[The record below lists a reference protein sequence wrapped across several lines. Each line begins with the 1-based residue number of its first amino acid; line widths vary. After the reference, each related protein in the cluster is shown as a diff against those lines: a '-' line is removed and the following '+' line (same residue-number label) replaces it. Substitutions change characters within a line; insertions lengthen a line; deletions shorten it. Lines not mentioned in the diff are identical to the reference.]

1 MAYGL
6 TIGIVCTRPVFL
18 RTKVLLTFDSDQLE
32 TNRQRDRGSLIRLS
46 VQIFNHKHRIL
57 RQILPHIEFILFDD
71 SIIWFCQNGDQITF
85 AQTFDRRN
93 SRQSADQLG
102 NETKLVEIISLGL
115 HVQVISFFQLHFSCF
130 QL

>member
-32 TNRQRDRGSLIRLS
+32 TNRQRDRGSLIRLY

-71 SIIWFCQNGDQITF
+71 SIIWFCQNRD
-85 AQTFDRRN
+85 
-93 SRQSADQLG
+93 
-102 NETKLVEIISLGL
+102 
-115 HVQVISFFQLHFSCF
+115 
-130 QL
+130 